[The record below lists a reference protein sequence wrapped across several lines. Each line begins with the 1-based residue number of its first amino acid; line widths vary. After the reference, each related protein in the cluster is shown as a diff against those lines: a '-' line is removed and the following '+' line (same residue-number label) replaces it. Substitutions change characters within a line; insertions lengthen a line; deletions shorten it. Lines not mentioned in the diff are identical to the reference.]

1 MIETDGEKTALT
13 GRCIYFLRTSTK
25 KLLHEETFQREIVC
39 GMLDASVPDNLLW
52 NVERTMSNL
61 FIPILHN
68 DDIALN
74 GTSHLL
80 GKVKNEL
87 LPCLR
92 SFTR

>member
-1 MIETDGEKTALT
+1 MQNNAQ
-13 GRCIYFLRTSTK
+13 LRLELGWK
-25 KLLHEETFQREIVC
+25 KGANPTRLLHEETFQREIVC
-39 GMLDASVPDNLLW
+39 GMLDANFPDNLLW